1 MNGAFGIDDLDLLR
15 SARNGDRNALNEVLV
30 KHRDRL
36 KRMIAV
42 RMNQKLNGRLDA
54 SDVIQDTYAEAARVL
69 DRFLENPNM
78 PVFLWLRHLAGE
90 QLIQAHRRH
99 LGAQMR
105 DANRDQPIYGGA
117 PMATSQ
123 SMAIQLAAVVE
134 SPSKAAVRN
143 ETNDLLINALDEMND
158 IDREILT
165 LRHFEHLSSR
175 ETADV
180 LGMSYEAVK
189 KRYIRALGKLQLILS
204 KSHDS
209 EVSQTGDSK

>member
-15 SARNGDRNALNEVLV
+15 NARNGDRDALNEVLV

-158 IDREILT
+158 IDREVLT